1 MNIDPTFLM
10 NKINQLCERVAILEK
25 KIQYYEGNNLQN
37 NNLQNNNFL
46 NNNFLNNN
54 TLQNN
59 FSQNNTLHEI
69 VINKKEEENKIY
81 DPLSI
86 DYTVKKNDNTNKQK
100 NILFTNNNNNNTK
113 RVVEVQ
119 DKIYDPLTN

>member
-1 MNIDPTFLM
+1 MNIDQTFLL

-37 NNLQNNNFL
+37 NYLQQ
-46 NNNFLNNN
+46 NNFLNNN

-59 FSQNNTLHEI
+59 SQNNILHEM

-86 DYTVKKNDNTNKQK
+86 EVKRNDNTNKQK
-100 NILFTNNNNNNTK
+100 NILFTNNNFNTK
-113 RVVEVQ
+113 KFVEVQ
-119 DKIYDPLTN
+119 DKIYDPLSN